1 MELSTR
7 RRARKEKEEK
17 KIMKILKTLASAGLI
32 LTFITGIWFIDD
44 RYVDAKDLNNLKDQI
59 NLRIDTYEYRELT
72 KQYYELKKLVRENP
86 DSQELKDQLKE
97 VEKERAD
104 LKKRIDAKLE

>member
-1 MELSTR
+1 
-7 RRARKEKEEK
+7 
-17 KIMKILKTLASAGLI
+17 MKILKTLASAGLI

-86 DSQELKDQLKE
+86 ESQELPDQFIE
-97 VEKERAD
+97 VEKQIAD
-104 LKKRIDAKLE
+104 PKKRIATKLG

>member
-72 KQYYELKKLVRENP
+72 KQYYELKKLIRENP
-86 DSQELKDQLKE
+86 DSQELRDQLKE
-97 VEKERAD
+97 VEKERAE

>member
-7 RRARKEKEEK
+7 RLARKEKEEK

-97 VEKERAD
+97 VEKERTE
-104 LKKRIDAKLE
+104 LKKKIDAKVE

>member
-1 MELSTR
+1 
-7 RRARKEKEEK
+7 
-17 KIMKILKTLASAGLI
+17 MKILKTLASAGLI

-86 DSQELKDQLKE
+86 
-97 VEKERAD
+97 ERSR
-104 LKKRIDAKLE
+104 KTN

>member
-1 MELSTR
+1 MR
-7 RRARKEKEEK
+7 
-17 KIMKILKTLASAGLI
+17 ILKTLASAGLI

-44 RYVDAKDLNNLKDQI
+44 RYVDAKDLNNLKEQI
-59 NLRIDTYEYRELT
+59 YLRMDITEYRELT

-86 DSQELKDQLKE
+86 DSEELKDQLEE
-97 VEKERAD
+97 VKKERAE

>member
-1 MELSTR
+1 LSIR
-7 RRARKEKEEK
+7 
-17 KIMKILKTLASAGLI
+17 ILKTLASAGLI

-86 DSQELKDQLKE
+86 DSQELKEQLKE